1 MTVKEKNNFDFN
13 KMINHGPE
21 TPCQMK
27 DAIVLKIQKDGIN
40 LWRPVLQAIEAKQLE
55 WTHILYIINHYF
67 LNKETEAYHLSGL
80 GQIQGLNIKF
90 LPYN

>member
-40 LWRPVLQAIEAKQLE
+40 L
-55 WTHILYIINHYF
+55 
-67 LNKETEAYHLSGL
+67 
-80 GQIQGLNIKF
+80 
-90 LPYN
+90 